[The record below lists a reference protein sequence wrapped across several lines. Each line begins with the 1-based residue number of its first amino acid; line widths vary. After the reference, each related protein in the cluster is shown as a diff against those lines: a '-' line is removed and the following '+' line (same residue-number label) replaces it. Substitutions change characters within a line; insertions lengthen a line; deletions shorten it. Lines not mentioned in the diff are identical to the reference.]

1 MKQQLLPYP
10 LARDKDPMTSHI
22 AAEKMVNSGKLNQQ
36 ENDVYHRA
44 IQYVAYFRNPND
56 FTAKE
61 ISAGSAIDYYTVQR
75 RLSGLRNKGKIE
87 RLNTEGGAWVEGQE
101 LMKRDGCCVWRLK

>member
-1 MKQQLLPYP
+1 MDDLFEFAAKGMRAQAEVSKLCHTN
-10 LARDKDPMTSHI
+10 DPQTSFD
-22 AAEKMVNSGKLNQQ
+22 AAEEMIRSGKLTKQ
-36 ENDVYHRA
+36 ENDVYHRI
-44 IQYVAYFRNPND
+44 IQFIAYFRNPND

-87 RLNTEGGAWVEGQE
+87 RTGE
-101 LMKRDGCCVWRLK
+101 KREGCCVWRLV